1 MYVSLPYDLY
11 ISKAS
16 HNSDCI
22 IIRNF
27 RFRKSSLHLINNEG
41 YFLVRQKKRE
51 FYYYLLSPVSWKS
64 KYFILKVNENLN
76 NYNLKLTVG
85 KALHYI
91 GPVYKCVLFYGNKNG
106 LE

>member
-41 YFLVRQKKRE
+41 YFLVRQKKTGI
-51 FYYYLLSPVSWKS
+51 LLLLTQSRLLDLSND
-64 KYFILKVNENLN
+64 FILKVNKNLN

-85 KALHYI
+85 KALYWTS
-91 GPVYKCVLFYGNKNG
+91 V
-106 LE
+106 